1 MLQKINQNLN
11 DQSKNN
17 MRSKM
22 KIKREKQKQYEI
34 NNNDTIRQNNLLST
48 IQQFSNIHVFFINN
62 ARFQLSLSGA

>member
-62 ARFQLSLSGA
+62 ARFQLSLGVA